1 MLGLV
6 LLKGAVLF
14 GIGMWRTKD
23 RLAAMRLAI
32 ATSQGGEFAFVV
44 VKLAFDRQLVTDELE
59 HLVVFIVGAS
69 LATTALFF
77 ALFER
82 FIAPKLVPPTTRAFD
97 KIAQSDE
104 QPVLIAG
111 FVRVGQVVGR
121 VLSARKIHF
130 VALDAS
136 TDHASLQK
144 KEHTARRE
152 LKADRAALSGEPPG

>member
-44 VKLAFDRQLVTDELE
+44 VKLAFDRQLVTELE

-69 LATTALFF
+69 LAPRRSSSRCSSASSLRSSF
-77 ALFER
+77 LR
-82 FIAPKLVPPTTRAFD
+82 PRAPSTR
-97 KIAQSDE
+97 S
-104 QPVLIAG
+104 
-111 FVRVGQVVGR
+111 
-121 VLSARKIHF
+121 
-130 VALDAS
+130 
-136 TDHASLQK
+136 
-144 KEHTARRE
+144 
-152 LKADRAALSGEPPG
+152 LKAMSSPC